1 MNQVDPTEFGRVV
14 GHLEALRAEI
24 KELKERVI
32 WRLDNL
38 EGRVETL
45 EKSDNSQGL
54 YIKIVEK
61 ALWGILGATGV
72 LSLRT
77 LGVV

>member
-1 MNQVDPTEFGRVV
+1 MSQVDPTEFGRVV
-14 GHLEALRAEI
+14 GHLEALRSEI

-38 EGRVETL
+38 EARVESL
-45 EKSDNSQGL
+45 EKSDNFQGL

-61 ALWGILGATGV
+61 GMWGVLGAAGV
-72 LSLRT
+72 LLLRAI
-77 LGVV
+77 GVV